1 MPKLGALSTLLVFA
15 VAMSNVAFGE
25 KIYSE
30 HSVKKDCPYDV
41 MSMFDLPEEQGVSMK
56 DGREIIEQYSPI
68 TEQIDYKLYS
78 PGETTLCS
86 SIPGY
91 VEIGWTDKFMPLSQ
105 FNTLLTDC
113 GYDPVT
119 LENQHLMITPR
130 SRNLRYESLQ
140 QNCDAEWENMFLGGE
155 QNLLPGFCPAGVG
168 CIMWF
173 LMKRWQTCL
182 FRTSAPPTRRKP
194 ASRRYGNAEG
204 SDLRSGNRVLSGRP
218 V

>member
-41 MSMFDLPEEQGVSMK
+41 MSMFDLPEEQGASMK
-56 DGREIIEQYSPI
+56 EGREIIEQYSPI

-91 VEIGWTDKFMPLSQ
+91 VEMGW
-105 FNTLLTDC
+105 
-113 GYDPVT
+113 
-119 LENQHLMITPR
+119 
-130 SRNLRYESLQ
+130 
-140 QNCDAEWENMFLGGE
+140 WENMFLGGE
-155 QNLLPGFCPAGVG
+155 QNLLPGFCPAGVDVL
-168 CIMWF
+168 C
-173 LMKRWQTCL
+173 
-182 FRTSAPPTRRKP
+182 
-194 ASRRYGNAEG
+194 G
-204 SDLRSGNRVLSGRP
+204 S
-218 V
+218 

>member
-1 MPKLGALSTLLVFA
+1 MMPKLGALSTLLVFA

-119 LENQHLMITPR
+119 LENQHLMIAPVQEICDTDLSNKALMLNWKTCFWAGSRTFYPDFAQLAWMYYVVPDEAVTDMPVSDICAAYTPKTGIPT
-130 SRNLRYESLQ
+130 LRQ
-140 QNCDAEWENMFLGGE
+140 C
-155 QNLLPGFCPAGVG
+155 
-168 CIMWF
+168 
-173 LMKRWQTCL
+173 
-182 FRTSAPPTRRKP
+182 
-194 ASRRYGNAEG
+194 
-204 SDLRSGNRVLSGRP
+204 
-218 V
+218 

>member
-1 MPKLGALSTLLVFA
+1 MMPKLGALSTLLVFA

-119 LENQHLMITPR
+119 LENQHLMIAPVQEICDTDLSNKALMLNWKTCFWAGSRTFYPDFSQRAWMYYVVPDEAVTDMPVSDICAAYTPKTGIPT
-130 SRNLRYESLQ
+130 LRQ
-140 QNCDAEWENMFLGGE
+140 C
-155 QNLLPGFCPAGVG
+155 
-168 CIMWF
+168 
-173 LMKRWQTCL
+173 
-182 FRTSAPPTRRKP
+182 
-194 ASRRYGNAEG
+194 
-204 SDLRSGNRVLSGRP
+204 
-218 V
+218 

>member
-1 MPKLGALSTLLVFA
+1 MMPKLGALSTLLVFA
-15 VAMSNVAFGE
+15 VAMPNVAFGE

-30 HSVKKDCPYDV
+30 HPVKKDCPYDV

-119 LENQHLMITPR
+119 LENQHLMIAPVQEICDTDLSNKTLMLNGKTCFWAG
-130 SRNLRYESLQ
+130 SRTFYPDFAQRAWMY
-140 QNCDAEWENMFLGGE
+140 
-155 QNLLPGFCPAGVG
+155 
-168 CIMWF
+168 

-182 FRTSAPPTRRKP
+182 FRTYAPPELYEMLCRDIERNPYIRKK
-194 ASRRYGNAEG
+194 YK
-204 SDLRSGNRVLSGRP
+204 
-218 V
+218 

>member
-119 LENQHLMITPR
+119 LENQHLMIAPVQ
-130 SRNLRYESLQ
+130 EI
-140 QNCDAEWENMFLGGE
+140 CDTDLSNKA
-155 QNLLPGFCPAGVG
+155 
-168 CIMWF
+168 
-173 LMKRWQTCL
+173 LML
-182 FRTSAPPTRRKP
+182 
-194 ASRRYGNAEG
+194 N
-204 SDLRSGNRVLSGRP
+204 
-218 V
+218 

>member
-41 MSMFDLPEEQGVSMK
+41 MSMFGLPEEQGVSMK
-56 DGREIIEQYSPI
+56 VGREIIEQYSPI
-68 TEQIDYKLYS
+68 TEQINYKLYS
-78 PGETTLCS
+78 PGETTRCS

-119 LENQHLMITPR
+119 LENQHLMITPVQ
-130 SRNLRYESLQ
+130 EI
-140 QNCDAEWENMFLGGE
+140 CD
-155 QNLLPGFCPAGVG
+155 
-168 CIMWF
+168 
-173 LMKRWQTCL
+173 TD
-182 FRTSAPPTRRKP
+182 PTK
-194 ASRRYGNAEG
+194 
-204 SDLRSGNRVLSGRP
+204 L
-218 V
+218 

>member
-1 MPKLGALSTLLVFA
+1 MMPKLGALSTLLVFA

-119 LENQHLMITPR
+119 LENQHLMIAPVQEICDTDLSNKTLILNGKTCFWAGSRTFYPDFAQRAWMYYVVPDEAVTDMPVSDICAAYTPKTGIPT
-130 SRNLRYESLQ
+130 LRQ
-140 QNCDAEWENMFLGGE
+140 C
-155 QNLLPGFCPAGVG
+155 
-168 CIMWF
+168 
-173 LMKRWQTCL
+173 
-182 FRTSAPPTRRKP
+182 
-194 ASRRYGNAEG
+194 
-204 SDLRSGNRVLSGRP
+204 
-218 V
+218 